1 MPPQDSKKTKAGA
14 FFDHM
19 GVRSFI
25 HKTIKTGV
33 SVACGEQIIGPG
45 NPDAEEVDCC
55 L

>member
-1 MPPQDSKKTKAGA
+1 MPPQDSQKDESRG
-14 FFDHM
+14 FFDHT

-25 HKTIKTGV
+25 HKTIKTSI

-45 NPDAEEVDCC
+45 NPDAEEVDYC